1 MDYIRKLWDPL
12 KWLTEFVAKVRVFE
26 AAARRV
32 FRVLDTQPSVTDVPG
47 AKHLP
52 LRPRTLRLDE
62 VGFGYQ
68 DVQEVLRS
76 VSVEIGP
83 GQMVAFV
90 GPSGTGKSTLL
101 NLMLRFYDPTQGT
114 LRLDG
119 VDYRAV
125 RTADLRRH
133 MALVG
138 QDSIML
144 PASVAENIAYGRAE
158 AQRDEIARAAK
169 MAGAAS
175 FIEELPAG
183 YDSIL
188 AEGGQNLS
196 GGQRQRIAIA
206 RALLTEAPFL
216 ILDEPTSALD
226 PEHERRLVETLEG
239 LRGER
244 TIVLVTHRLESV
256 LRCDQIY
263 VMAAG
268 TIVEHGTH
276 EQLLAR
282 HGTYACMFRGPELA
296 SAAE

>member
-1 MDYIRKLWDPL
+1 
-12 KWLTEFVAKVRVFE
+12 
-26 AAARRV
+26 
-32 FRVLDTQPSVTDVPG
+32 
-47 AKHLP
+47 
-52 LRPRTLRLDE
+52 
-62 VGFGYQ
+62 
-68 DVQEVLRS
+68 
-76 VSVEIGP
+76 
-83 GQMVAFV
+83 
-90 GPSGTGKSTLL
+90 
-101 NLMLRFYDPTQGT
+101 
-114 LRLDG
+114 
-119 VDYRAV
+119 
-125 RTADLRRH
+125 

-138 QDSIML
+138 QESIML

-175 FIEELPAG
+175 FIEDLPDG
-183 YDSIL
+183 YDSIV

-206 RALLTEAPFL
+206 RALLTDAPFL

-226 PEHERRLVETLEG
+226 PEHERRLVETLQG

-268 TIVEHGTH
+268 TIIEHGTH

-282 HGTYACMFRGPELA
+282 DGTYACMFRRPELA